1 MDPQLLV
8 LTPREQ
14 VLLQL
19 VSKQFLALA
28 RANTLWRLHCYEES
42 WANIEASRSAGT
54 APASLVG
61 NATTSLSSLGQTSLR
76 SLIQPQSANEA
87 EVDGRNGPRISSLAE
102 RSRAATAWDPS
113 YEKEEV
119 DWYSEY
125 IARHGPTSFNW
136 LQQPFTMGV
145 QDKRKLARD
154 VKGMGLFRDWSSA
167 RQDKVVAPLDDGSVC
182 IWDLHHSHAVGPQS
196 TKGRVLGISEPG
208 ILTADLS
215 QKRKNSTSDP
225 ALEFMNLGEFV
236 SVDSVNRR
244 VYMAVANALNEVDL
258 ETLRVV
264 SQQRYAWPIFA
275 LSQETDYS
283 APLTLA
289 TTKSLHIH
297 DPRLFS
303 SQEEEIS
310 NIRCETAAAHTFASL
325 SEPSPLSVLHPPTP
339 HENTIL
345 VAGRFPSILHYDRR
359 FFPRLQNAVHSGGGL
374 CGLVSAPSPQFN
386 VCSDSTGP
394 GSHKVVTCGEYKGRG
409 SLELYN
415 LTSPS
420 HDQSRDLSDMPS
432 GLSSAVY
439 QNRQSA
445 ARSKLL
451 SVASH
456 GARLVYSDAD
466 GNVKWVERDGRTE
479 VRRWNINTYLSDMK
493 ALGQDR
499 RSQAGLEPNED
510 DDDTGGLWANPAN
523 SYSNSQVVQK
533 ALPTNG
539 NLTDDELL
547 IWTGE
552 RIGRIKFSGA
562 EEPDCDAEDEE
573 DIVVDEKLDS
583 TAREEVLHQKRE
595 QLRREREYAR
605 TMRKA
610 LERQADEVRR
620 TGGFGME

>member
-1 MDPQLLV
+1 M
-8 LTPREQ
+8 
-14 VLLQL
+14 LLQL
-19 VSKQFLALA
+19 VSKQFLAIA

-87 EVDGRNGPRISSLAE
+87 EADGRNGPRISSLVE

-136 LQQPFTMGV
+136 LQLPFTNGV
-145 QDKRKLARD
+145 QDKRKLARE

-182 IWDLHHSHAVGPQS
+182 IWDLHHSHAAGRSS

-215 QKRKNSTSDP
+215 QKRNNST
-225 ALEFMNLGEFV
+225 ALEFMNLGECV
-236 SVDSVNRR
+236 SVDSANRR
-244 VYMAVANALNEVDL
+244 AYMAVENALNEVDL

-264 SQQRYAWPIFA
+264 SQQRYSWPIFA

-289 TTKSLHIH
+289 TTRSLHIH

-303 SQEEEIS
+303 SQEEELS
-310 NIRCETAAAHTFASL
+310 NLRCEKAAAHTFASL
-325 SEPSPLSVLHPPTP
+325 SEPNPLSVLHPPTP

-359 FFPRLQNAVHSGGGL
+359 FFPRLQNAVHSGGSL
-374 CGLVSAPSPQFN
+374 CGLVAAPSPRVPIF
-386 VCSDSTGP
+386 SDSKGP
-394 GSHKVVTCGEYKGRG
+394 EAHKVVACGEYKGRG

-415 LTSPS
+415 LTSPT
-420 HDQSRDLSDMPS
+420 HDQPS

-533 ALPTNG
+533 VLPTNG
-539 NLTDDELL
+539 NLTGDELL
-547 IWTGE
+547 VWTGE

-562 EEPDCDAEDEE
+562 EEPDYDAEDEE

-605 TMRKA
+605 TMRRA

>member
-1 MDPQLLV
+1 MA
-8 LTPREQ
+8 RE
-14 VLLQL
+14 
-19 VSKQFLALA
+19 
-28 RANTLWRLHCYEES
+28 
-42 WANIEASRSAGT
+42 
-54 APASLVG
+54 
-61 NATTSLSSLGQTSLR
+61 
-76 SLIQPQSANEA
+76 
-87 EVDGRNGPRISSLAE
+87 
-102 RSRAATAWDPS
+102 
-113 YEKEEV
+113 
-119 DWYSEY
+119 
-125 IARHGPTSFNW
+125 
-136 LQQPFTMGV
+136 
-145 QDKRKLARD
+145 

-182 IWDLHHSHAVGPQS
+182 IWDLHHSHVAGPLS

-215 QKRKNSTSDP
+215 QKNNSTSDS
-225 ALEFMNLGEFV
+225 ALEFMNLGECV
-236 SVDSVNRR
+236 SVDSANRR
-244 VYMAVANALNEVDL
+244 VYMAVENALNEVDL

-289 TTKSLHIH
+289 TTTSLHIH

-310 NIRCETAAAHTFASL
+310 NLRCENAAAHTFASL
-325 SEPSPLSVLHPPTP
+325 SEPNPLSVLHPPMP

-345 VAGRFPSILHYDRR
+345 VAGRFPSILYYDRR
-359 FFPRLQNAVHSGGGL
+359 FFPRLQNAVHSGGSL
-374 CGLVSAPSPQFN
+374 CGLVAAPSPRIPIY
-386 VCSDSTGP
+386 SDSKGP
-394 GSHKVVTCGEYKGRG
+394 EAHKVVACGEYKGRG

-415 LTSPS
+415 LTSPP
-420 HDQSRDLSDMPS
+420 HHQGRDLSDVPS

-493 ALGQDR
+493 ALGQGR

-533 ALPTNG
+533 VLPTNG

-562 EEPDCDAEDEE
+562 EEPDYDAEDEE
-573 DIVVDEKLDS
+573 DIAVDERLDG

-605 TMRKA
+605 TMRRA

-620 TGGFGME
+620 TGGLGME